1 MSPPAAQGDGGRR
14 VCRKPAGGEP
24 QNVAS
29 GGRLGNLEWVAFTL
43 VCRLGRIARDQD
55 LIHVRGGESERS
67 LAGLQPCMALT
78 NLPRSLEISAIH
90 KDTISNVISG
100 GEMRARPD
108 ESA

>member
-1 MSPPAAQGDGGRR
+1 VSPPAAQGDGVRR

-29 GGRLGNLEWVAFTL
+29 GGRLGNL